1 MPVPVPGSNVHFNIN
16 LFMASYIF
24 LAISLTVL
32 IVMFV
37 LAYREGQLARE
48 AREAAAGKSKAD
60 F

>member
-1 MPVPVPGSNVHFNIN
+1 VRGPVPGPNVHFNIN

-37 LAYREGQLARE
+37 LAYKEAQSARGARE
-48 AREAAAGKSKAD
+48 AVDGKSEAES
-60 F
+60 